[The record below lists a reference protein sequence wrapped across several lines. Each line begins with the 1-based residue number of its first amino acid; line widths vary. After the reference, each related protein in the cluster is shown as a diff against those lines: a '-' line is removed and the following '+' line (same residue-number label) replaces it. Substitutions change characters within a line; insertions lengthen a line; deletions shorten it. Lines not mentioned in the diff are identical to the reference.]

1 MKCVVAG
8 IGLVVLLA
16 GCAQPAVKTA
26 YQPVPGPS
34 QPKVALPSPEPMPA
48 SPATVTNQPAAKK
61 PAPVSPPVVTATET
75 LRGKVIKFAEQ
86 GRFVIL
92 EFPLTQMP
100 ANGRRLFLYRND
112 LKVGEVQ
119 VTGPRREEHTV
130 ADLLQGE
137 AQAGDVVR
145 DR

>member
-8 IGLVVLLA
+8 IGLAVLLA
-16 GCAQPAVKTA
+16 GCAQPKEKTA

-34 QPKVALPSPEPMPA
+34 QPKVALPSPEPV
-48 SPATVTNQPAAKK
+48 PATTAAPTNKPSAKK
-61 PAPVSPPVVTATET
+61 PAPARPSVVIATAAFH
-75 LRGKVIKFAEQ
+75 GKVIKFVEQ
-86 GRFVIL
+86 GRFVVL

-100 ANGRRLFLYRND
+100 ANGKRLYLYRND

-130 ADLLQGE
+130 GDLLQGE
-137 AQAGDVVR
+137 AQAGDAVR